1 MVVGSSI
8 WATFFFLVARGAV
21 GDPELCLPLSEMVR
35 EGDLDPPARL
45 RGGDGAAGRWAR
57 LCLGGSGDSSDSGT
71 SRSSIGW
78 LLGPT
83 PAAAALWASASSLD
97 FGRPLAACAQ
107 ERRVVRD
114 ARRAASFSSRT
125 AGDIKLGPAR
135 WGRVCDRWVKE
146 GRVRPL

>member
-8 WATFFFLVARGAV
+8 WAIFFFLVARGVV
-21 GDPELCLPLSEMVR
+21 GDPEPCLEVR

-45 RGGDGAAGRWAR
+45 RGGDGAAGRWTL
-57 LCLGGSGDSSDSGT
+57 LCLGGSCDSSDSGT

-83 PAAAALWASASSLD
+83 PALAARWASASSFD
-97 FGRPLAACAQ
+97 FGKPLAACAQ

-135 WGRVCDRWVKE
+135 WGRVCD
-146 GRVRPL
+146 L